1 MPFLRLIIIYIIVFA
16 IAFAIFNREKVMQL
30 AGYSVEESAQEEMP
44 EAATEE
50 QAESKEVDEE
60 PAEMTETISET
71 PKVEEMAAEQP
82 TAEPATSVAVLKT
95 RLDEVRNVFW
105 KGDVQKAETLYVAMA
120 GEFDTDANI
129 QGETG
134 NFFYSQRR
142 FEEAAKYFH
151 NAGLL
156 LLKSG
161 NKQQVMSI
169 INALQGISPEK
180 AADLRARA
188 AK

>member
-30 AGYSVEESAQEEMP
+30 AGYSMEESAQEEIQ
-44 EAATEE
+44 EAVAEE
-50 QAESKEVDEE
+50 QEVDEE
-60 PAEMTETISET
+60 PAEVSETVSET
-71 PKVEEMAAEQP
+71 PIVEDVAKEQP
-82 TAEPATSVAVLKT
+82 VAKRATAVANLTT
-95 RLDEVRNVFW
+95 RLDEVRNVYW
-105 KGDVQKAETLYVAMA
+105 KGDVKKAETLYVAMA
-120 GEFDTDANI
+120 DEFDMDANI